1 MIQIMKLCK
10 LCVLWFGLI
19 WLLILPAQAAQIQAS
34 VNRNPVNLNESLQI
48 TFSASETPD
57 GNPDFTPLKENFQI
71 LNQQRSSNMSWINGK
86 ATRNEQ
92 WVVNVIPKQSGEL
105 LIPPIAFGSDSS
117 QPLKLKVTDA
127 PPVHADSTAEIFLQV
142 QASPEK
148 PYVQSQ
154 VLYTLKLYRRVQ
166 ITQASL
172 NEPEIKDG
180 LVEKLGEDSTYS
192 TQVNGVDYWVTERKY
207 AIFPQQSG
215 VLTIPPLTLT
225 AEVVGEQR
233 PQFNGF
239 FNRQITETRR
249 VSSEAITLNVQAAP
263 ASFTDTA
270 WLSAESL
277 QLKESWSSNDLKTKV
292 GEPLTRTITL
302 IAKGSTVGQLPELSK
317 PLNMDGIKT
326 YPDQPVLHEDKQSDG
341 LVAQREEKVA
351 YIPSQAG
358 QYTLPAISISWFNT
372 QTQQVET
379 AQLPAVTINT
389 VEAPANPVSTPT
401 EQPKSQVTEALSTS
415 PQMAGSEVFWQILS
429 ACLALGWLTHIG
441 WLYRGR
447 RQKAATEQVQSAKP
461 SQSSD
466 HEKALKITCQ
476 QNQAAKAKQALLA
489 WGKQRFSADSL
500 TALASQCS
508 EPLRSEILLLNQRL
522 YSDVQDSWNGL
533 ALWDAFSKASQSK
546 GDKKAEVDV
555 LEPLYR
561 I

>member
-1 MIQIMKLCK
+1 MILLMKLCK
-10 LCVLWFGLI
+10 RCVLWFGLI
-19 WLLILPAQAAQIQAS
+19 WLLILPVQAAQIQAS

-92 WVVNVIPKQSGEL
+92 WIVNVMPKQAGEL

-127 PPVHADSTAEIFLQV
+127 PPVHADSTAEVFLQV

-172 NEPEIKDG
+172 NEPEFKDG

-192 TQVNGVDYWVTERKY
+192 TQVNGMDYWVTERKY

-215 VLTIPPLTLT
+215 VFTIPPLTLT

-239 FNRQITETRR
+239 FNRQMTETRR
-249 VSSEAITLNVQAAP
+249 VSSEAITLNVQP
-263 ASFTDTA
+263 QPDSFKDPA

-277 QLKESWSSNDLKTKV
+277 QLKETWSSNDLKTKV

-326 YPDQPVLHEDKQSDG
+326 YPDQPVLKEDKQSDG
-341 LVAQREEKVA
+341 LIAQREEKVA
-351 YIPSQAG
+351 YIPSQPG
-358 QYTLPAISISWFNT
+358 QYTLPAVNIGWFNT

-389 VEAPANPVSTPT
+389 VEAPANPAITAT
-401 EQPKSQVTEALSTS
+401 AQPKSQATELLPSS
-415 PQMAGSEVFWQILS
+415 PQMAGSEVFWQSLS

-447 RQKAATEQVQSAKP
+447 RQQLPTEQALSKKS

-466 HEKALKITCQ
+466 LEKALKTACQ
-476 QNQAAKAKQALLA
+476 QHQATAAKQALLS
-489 WGKQRFSADSL
+489 WGKQHYSSDNL
-500 TALASQCS
+500 TAIAGQCS

-522 YSDVQDSWNGL
+522 YSDVQDSWNGQ
-533 ALWDAFSKASQSK
+533 ALWDAFSKANQSK
-546 GDKKAEVDV
+546 PVKKTQDV

>member
-341 LVAQREEKVA
+341 LVAQREEKIA
-351 YIPSQAG
+351 YIPSQPG

-389 VEAPANPVSTPT
+389 VEAPANPVSTAT
-401 EQPKSQVTEALSTS
+401 EQPKSQVTESLSAN
-415 PQMAGSEVFWQILS
+415 PQIAGNERFWQILS

-441 WLYRGR
+441 WLYRGK
-447 RQKAATEQVQSAKP
+447 RQKATTEHSQSAKS
-461 SQSSD
+461 SQSAD
-466 HEKALKITCQ
+466 HEKALKTACQ
-476 QNQAAKAKQALLA
+476 QNQVTTAKRALLA

-500 TALASQCS
+500 TAIASQCS

-522 YSDVQDSWNGL
+522 YSESKDNWNGL
-533 ALWDAFSKASQSK
+533 AFWDAFSKASQSK